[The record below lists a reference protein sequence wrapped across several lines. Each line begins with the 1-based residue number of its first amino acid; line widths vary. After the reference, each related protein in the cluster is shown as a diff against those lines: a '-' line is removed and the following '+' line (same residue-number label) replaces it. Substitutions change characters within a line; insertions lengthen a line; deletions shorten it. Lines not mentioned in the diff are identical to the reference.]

1 VTIVDA
7 GARKPLKLQIE
18 VPVEDMAKLAQPVD
32 IPSGPAAQGPKRPSI
47 WTAIH
52 PRLLELVQSHR
63 STLIFVNNRRSAE
76 RLAAALNDLAGEPLV
91 RAHHGSLARDQRLYI
106 EDALKAGTLRGL
118 VATSS
123 LELGIDMGAIDLV
136 VQIEA
141 PPSVAS
147 GLQRIGRAGHH
158 VDAISEGVIFPKYR
172 GDLVACATATRNM
185 HEGKVEAT
193 RYPRN
198 PLDVLAQQLVAMA
211 SMDRWKVDDLYAL
224 VRRAAPFA
232 ALDRAIF
239 DGLLDMLAGRYPSD
253 DFAELRPRVTWDR
266 VHHTV
271 IAREGAKR
279 VAIAN
284 GGTIPDRGLYGVF
297 LAEGPRGGARVGE
310 LDEEMVFESRVGE
323 TFLLGASTWRIEE
336 ITHDRVLVTPAPGQP
351 GKMPFWRGEAVGRPL
366 EFGRAIGA
374 LVRSLVGQP
383 PPAALDR
390 LERQHDLDRRAGEN
404 LLQYLDD
411 QKRATGQIP
420 DDKNI
425 VIERTRDELGDW
437 RVCLLTPLGGQILAP
452 WSMAILAKIQEE
464 HTVDVETLWT
474 DDGLVVRFPEIDDA
488 PDPKLLLPDPDDVE
502 RLVLKQLGGTSL
514 FAAKFREAAA
524 RALLLPRRRIGGR
537 TPLWQQR
544 KRAADLLA
552 VASRFGSFPIV
563 LEAYRECLRDLFDL
577 PALVETLRAIHA
589 RQIRV
594 TTVDSTS
601 PSPFASA
608 LLFGYVANYLY
619 EGDAPLAERRAQAL
633 AIDPAQLRA
642 LLGDAEL
649 RELLDPDA
657 IEAVESL
664 LQHRDPTRQVK
675 SVDSLHDLL
684 LRIGDLTAE
693 DVGARAMPEFAA
705 LATAAMDQL
714 VQERRAVWIGI
725 AGERRLIAA
734 EDASRYRDAL
744 GAPLPPGLPDA
755 LLASVRDPVGD
766 LVMRYARTHG
776 PFTTR
781 AVADRFGLG
790 RAVVDETL
798 QRLAAA
804 NRVLEGEFR
813 PGGTER
819 EWCEPSVLSQI
830 RRRSLAKLRKEVEPV
845 EPAVLGRLVTTWQG
859 VARKRRGLDP
869 LLDVV
874 ESLEA
879 APLPASLIESE
890 ILPARIEEYVPG
902 DLDTLLAAGEIVW
915 CGLEPLGERDGRI
928 ALFLTDH
935 LPKLWRPRDLSPSP
949 QPSPR
954 KRGEGVKGE
963 RGGAPQAALAPRE
976 VQEPSGDNSAS
987 RGVREQGAEARRVS
1001 HPPDSLSP
1009 RSGERARER
1018 GAANEE
1024 LGERELEIIEWLRS
1038 HGASFFTPIHEAVG
1052 GGYPGETVDAL
1063 WTLVWRGLVTN
1074 DSWQALRAYVGGF
1087 EPQERRSR
1095 PVSTGGRPF
1104 RSRRQVPPAGEGRWS
1119 LMETRVPTPVS
1130 PTEWSTAT
1138 AQQLLARYGVI
1149 TREVA
1154 TAEGLPGG
1162 FSAVYDVLKALEDS
1176 GRIRRGYFVSGVGGA
1191 QFALPAALDLLRS
1204 LRDRQEEA
1212 DAILLAATDPANPY
1226 GVTLPWPESP
1236 TATDGGGS
1244 RGPTRSVGAQVVIVD
1259 GQLAAY
1265 LGRGRQLFTYLPD
1278 AEPDRSRV
1286 ARALSTRLADIARTG
1301 EGRVGGLLIGEI
1313 DGVPATDHAL
1323 APYLV
1328 EAGFVRS
1335 ALGFQVVRERPRPS
1349 FERKP
1354 GVPRWPREQVSGE
1367 A

>member
-1 VTIVDA
+1 
-7 GARKPLKLQIE
+7 
-18 VPVEDMAKLAQPVD
+18 
-32 IPSGPAAQGPKRPSI
+32 
-47 WTAIH
+47 
-52 PRLLELVQSHR
+52 
-63 STLIFVNNRRSAE
+63 
-76 RLAAALNDLAGEPLV
+76 
-91 RAHHGSLARDQRLYI
+91 
-106 EDALKAGTLRGL
+106 
-118 VATSS
+118 
-123 LELGIDMGAIDLV
+123 
-136 VQIEA
+136 
-141 PPSVAS
+141 
-147 GLQRIGRAGHH
+147 
-158 VDAISEGVIFPKYR
+158 
-172 GDLVACATATRNM
+172 
-185 HEGKVEAT
+185 
-193 RYPRN
+193 
-198 PLDVLAQQLVAMA
+198 
-211 SMDRWKVDDLYAL
+211 
-224 VRRAAPFA
+224 
-232 ALDRAIF
+232 
-239 DGLLDMLAGRYPSD
+239 
-253 DFAELRPRVTWDR
+253 
-266 VHHTV
+266 
-271 IAREGAKR
+271 
-279 VAIAN
+279 
-284 GGTIPDRGLYGVF
+284 
-297 LAEGPRGGARVGE
+297 
-310 LDEEMVFESRVGE
+310 
-323 TFLLGASTWRIEE
+323 
-336 ITHDRVLVTPAPGQP
+336 
-351 GKMPFWRGEAVGRPL
+351 
-366 EFGRAIGA
+366 
-374 LVRSLVGQP
+374 
-383 PPAALDR
+383 
-390 LERQHDLDRRAGEN
+390 
-404 LLQYLDD
+404 
-411 QKRATGQIP
+411 
-420 DDKNI
+420 
-425 VIERTRDELGDW
+425 
-437 RVCLLTPLGGQILAP
+437 
-452 WSMAILAKIQEE
+452 
-464 HTVDVETLWT
+464 
-474 DDGLVVRFPEIDDA
+474 VVRFPEIDDA

-649 RELLDPDA
+649 RELLDTDA
-657 IEAVESL
+657 IDAVESL

-684 LRIGDLTAE
+684 LRIGDLTA
-693 DVGARAMPEFAA
+693 DDIAARAVPEFAA
-705 LATAAMDQL
+705 LATAATDQL
-714 VQERRAVWIGI
+714 VQERRAVWLSV

-744 GAPLPPGLPDA
+744 GTPLPQGLPDA

-781 AVADRFGLG
+781 AIADRFGLG

-804 NRVLEGEFR
+804 NRVLEGEFLPERSSTAPRSDYAAPAAPALAESR

-819 EWCEPSVLSQI
+819 EWCEPGVLAQI

-859 VARKRRGLDP
+859 VTRKRRGLDP

-890 ILPARIEEYVPG
+890 ILPARIDEYVPG
-902 DLDTLLAAGEIVW
+902 DLDTLLAAGEVVW

-935 LPKLWRPRDLSPSP
+935 LPKLWRPRG
-949 QPSPR
+949 Q
-954 KRGEGVKGE
+954 
-963 RGGAPQAALAPRE
+963 QRE
-976 VQEPSGDNSAS
+976 D
-987 RGVREQGAEARRVS
+987 AEARRVS
-1001 HPPDSLSP
+1001 PPP
-1009 RSGERARER
+1009 
-1018 GAANEE
+1018 AANEE
-1024 LGERELEIIEWLRS
+1024 LGDRELAIIEWLRA

-1063 WTLVWRGLVTN
+1063 WTLVWSGLVTN

-1095 PVSTGGRPF
+1095 PIATGGRPF

-1119 LMETRVPTPVS
+1119 LMETRVPVPVS

-1212 DAILLAATDPANPY
+1212 EAILLAATDPANPY
-1226 GVTLPWPESP
+1226 GVTLPWPESAVGAP
-1236 TATDGGGS
+1236 EGGATGGS

-1286 ARALSTRLADIARTG
+1286 ARALASRLADIARTG
-1301 EGRVGGLLIGEI
+1301 EGRVGGLLIGEV

-1354 GVPRWPREQVSGE
+1354 GAPRWPREQVSGE
-1367 A
+1367 V